1 MRNGFTTQIET
12 VQGNYGYNLPFTLTD
27 SSGTPIDLTNATLA
41 FEAQLDSDN
50 SVQFS
55 GAMVIDTAISGICHY
70 EVAQTDFPQ
79 AGIWNV
85 QIIAT
90 YAGEVLTWTGI
101 TVNVDPQLPVS

>member
-27 SSGTPIDLTNATLA
+27 SAGVAVDITNASLV

-55 GAMVIDTAISGICHY
+55 GSMNITNGPAGTCYYTVQS
-70 EVAQTDFPQ
+70 TDFPQ

-85 QIIAT
+85 QIKAT
-90 YAGEVLTWTGI
+90 YTGEVLTWTGI
-101 TVNVDPQLPVS
+101 TVNIDAQLPVT